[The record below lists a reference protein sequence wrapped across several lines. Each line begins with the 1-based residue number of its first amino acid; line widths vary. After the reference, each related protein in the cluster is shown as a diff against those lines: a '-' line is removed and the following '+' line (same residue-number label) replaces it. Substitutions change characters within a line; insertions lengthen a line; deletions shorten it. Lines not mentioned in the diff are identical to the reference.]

1 MVEAGILTEDDR
13 VELIDGELIPMT
25 PIGPEHAACVDTL
38 NRLLVGRTPTDIVV
52 RIQNPVQ
59 MGPDLELYSDLA
71 LLRPNTDRYR
81 HRTPGP
87 QDVLLVIEVAD
98 TSLDRDRSEKLPRY
112 ARAGIPEVWVVDL
125 PSQEILVYRRPSADQ
140 YQDSSIMSR
149 TTQLSPSLLPDMT
162 LTGQEIFA

>member
-13 VELIDGELIPMT
+13 VELLDGELIPMT
-25 PIGPEHAACVDTL
+25 PIGPEHAACVDRLT
-38 NRLLVGRTPTDIVV
+38 RLLIERTSADTVV

-59 MGPDLELYSDLA
+59 MGPDLELYPDLA

-81 HRTPGP
+81 NRTPGP

-98 TSLDRDRSEKLPRY
+98 TSLERDRSEKLPRY
-112 ARAGIPEVWVVDL
+112 AQAGVPEVWIVDL
-125 PSQEILVYRRPSADQ
+125 PSQEVLLYRRPSGDQ
-140 YQDSSIMSR
+140 YQDSSTIS
-149 TTQLSPSLLPDMT
+149 TTAQLSPSLLPHMT